1 MKKHFYRTLG
11 IWVILLFTA
20 IWIYPTI
27 GSMFMSDEAKEKV
40 RATIKEEDSVYTP
53 PSLIGDMSRGIRR
66 WAMCDPAKVVNLGLD
81 LKGGVHMVIGFEL
94 TAEQKAQN
102 MTDKVVQEMVLQR
115 IRRRVAEFEAS
126 DPTIQ
131 ALGTNRIQVQ
141 LPGEKD
147 VDRAKNLIMKTAYL
161 TFNGVAGPDEL
172 ESVIAAIGKTP
183 QFEKKFTPFLQ
194 FPKAKGSPFR
204 IPVQYIDQV
213 RDVVREAGK
222 IPGLVPA
229 DKVLAFSPKPNPWD
243 DQEYELYLIVK
254 KPLMDGSGLTR
265 SSAQQDDDNPGKFM
279 ILFEFD
285 AKSANQF
292 GEITDANLQKPMA
305 IVLDDVVCSAPTI
318 QSRITSRGQITG
330 NFSQEQARDL
340 SIALNSGSMPV
351 PVREEY
357 TGVIGPSLGGDSIH
371 QGVVASLV
379 GLILVLGFMIYYYR
393 FGGLIAC
400 IALFL
405 NALILTALFAYF
417 RLTLTLPGIAG
428 FVLTLGMA
436 VDANVLIFERVRE
449 EVRNGKSLIAAI
461 EQGYERAAVT
471 IMDANV
477 TTLIAALVLLQFGT
491 GPVQGFG
498 VALSLGILTSVFTAL
513 LVSKAIFDVL
523 IAKRWVKKLTMVS
536 WIPEH
541 TKIPFIG
548 IRNKCFIFSIVV
560 TLIGMACFFGRGYEN
575 NFGVDFASGTNIRL
589 TLDSE
594 RKIDIAEVRGKLE
607 EAKFENISVQEY
619 GTGGEAAGKGNKFVF
634 RTTAVQEQNLTAAPT
649 TGKDIE
655 SRVRAALAP
664 LCGSAPGDYS
674 KVALDSVES
683 VGPAIGMQLR
693 VDALKAIFW
702 AFVFQT
708 LYMWFRYSLV
718 YGITAIIALIHDTLI
733 CTGILV
739 IFGGRIDMN
748 VVAAIL
754 TIIGYSVNDTVVVYD
769 RIREIQKLYAGRGM
783 TLAEIMNLAINQTLS
798 RTVLTSFVTLLT
810 VIALYFFGGE
820 VLRDFS
826 FYLIAGILFGT
837 YSSIFVASALAYVW
851 QEWEKRRKNLIHS
864 GPAKPSARKRPVRTK
879 TDKPE
884 EAGA

>member
-1 MKKHFYRTLG
+1 MKKHFYRNLA
-11 IWVILLFTA
+11 IWLILIFTA

-27 GSMFMSDEAKEKV
+27 GSMFMSEKAKEDV
-40 RATIKEEDSVYTP
+40 RKAIKEEDSVYTP
-53 PSLIGDMSRGIRR
+53 PTLMGDISRGIRR

-94 TAEQKAQN
+94 TPEQKAQN

-161 TFNGVAGPDEL
+161 TFNAVAGPDEL

-194 FPKAKGSPFR
+194 FPKSKGLPFR
-204 IPVQYIDQV
+204 IPIQYIDQV
-213 RDVVREAGK
+213 RDVVREASK

-243 DQEYELYLIVK
+243 EQEYELYLIVK
-254 KPLMDGSGLTR
+254 KPLMDGTGLTQ
-265 SSAQQDDDNPGKFM
+265 SGAAQDPDNPGKFM
-279 ILFEFD
+279 IHFRFNAE
-285 AKSANQF
+285 AANKF
-292 GEITDANLQKPMA
+292 GEVTEANLQKPMA

-318 QSRITSRGQITG
+318 QSKITASGQITG

-371 QGVVASLV
+371 QGVVASMV
-379 GLILVLGFMIYYYR
+379 GLIFVLGFMIYYYR
-393 FGGLIAC
+393 FGGLISC
-400 IALFL
+400 VALFL

-461 EQGYERAAVT
+461 EQGYERATVT
-471 IMDANV
+471 ILDSNI

-513 LVSKAIFDVL
+513 TVSKAIFDTL
-523 IAKRWVKKLTMVS
+523 IAKRMLNKLSMAS
-536 WIPEH
+536 WIPPH
-541 TKIPFIG
+541 TKIPFME
-548 IRNKCFIFSIVV
+548 IRNKCFTFSIVV
-560 TLIGMACFFGRGYEN
+560 TLIGMVFFFGRGYEK

-589 TLDSE
+589 TLDAD
-594 RKIDIAEVRGKLE
+594 RKIDIKEVRDSLINSGFKDAL
-607 EAKFENISVQEY
+607 VQES
-619 GTGGEAAGKGNKFVF
+619 GTGGDTAVSKNKFMF
-634 RTTAVQEQNLTAAPT
+634 RTTDVQEQNLTAGPT

-664 LCGSAPGDYS
+664 LCNSAPGDYG
-674 KVALDSVES
+674 KVKLDSVES

-693 VDALKAIFW
+693 FDALKAIFF

-708 LYMWFRYSLV
+708 LYMWFRYSLI
-718 YGITAIIALIHDTLI
+718 YGITAIIALIHDTLV
-733 CTGILV
+733 CTGVLMV
-739 IFGGRIDMN
+739 FGGHIDMN

-783 TLAEIMNLAINQTLS
+783 TLAEIMDLAINQTLS

-826 FYLIAGILFGT
+826 LYLIMGIIFGT
-837 YSSIFVASALAYVW
+837 YSSIFIASAIAYVW
-851 QEWEKRRKNLIHS
+851 QEWEKRRKNLLHS
-864 GPAKPSARKRPVRTK
+864 GPAKPGTRKRPVRTK
-879 TDKPE
+879 TVDAE